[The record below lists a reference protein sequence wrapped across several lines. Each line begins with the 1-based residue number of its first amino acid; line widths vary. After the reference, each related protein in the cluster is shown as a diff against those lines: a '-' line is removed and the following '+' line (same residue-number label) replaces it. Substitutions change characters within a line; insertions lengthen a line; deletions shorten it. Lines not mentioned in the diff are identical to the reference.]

1 MAGREYGGHSPSAV
15 AGGGVDFLYAQRMS
29 IDPTAL
35 GADRLALLETFLR
48 IVESGSLS
56 AAAAQLG
63 STQPTVSRR
72 LQTLERALGVRLLH
86 RSTHAMALTDD
97 GARCYERAK
106 ELVAGWQ
113 ALESAVRGDGE
124 EPSGFLRVVVP
135 HALGQDLLIGP
146 LAAYLQRY
154 PRLQVEW
161 RLHDR
166 MPDFTADGIDCAIRV
181 GVVPEPS
188 VVALR
193 LGSLSRIVV
202 ASPAL
207 LAGAP
212 PPRDPAGLARLPW
225 LALQTF
231 YRNEVELTRAGTGE
245 VARFP
250 IRPRLSTD
258 SLYALHNAA
267 LRGLGVAVASAWA
280 MADDLAAGRL
290 LHLAPDWQASPLPVH
305 LVYPPAPFQPARL
318 RRFIEAMR
326 VAVPEAVVSL
336 EAGAG

>member
-1 MAGREYGGHSPSAV
+1 
-15 AGGGVDFLYAQRMS
+15 MS
-29 IDPTAL
+29 IDPSTL

-48 IVESGSLS
+48 IVEAGSLS

-86 RSTHAMALTDD
+86 RSTHAMTLTDD
-97 GARCYERAK
+97 GARCYERARD
-106 ELVAGWQ
+106 LVSAWQ
-113 ALESAVRGDGE
+113 SLESAVRGDGE
-124 EPSGFLRVVVP
+124 EPSGLLRVVVP
-135 HALGQDLLIGP
+135 HALGQDLLVAP
-146 LAAYLQRY
+146 LAAFLQRH

-166 MPDFTADGIDCAIRV
+166 MPDFTAEGIDCAIRV
-181 GVVPEPS
+181 GAVLEPS
-188 VVALR
+188 LVALR
-193 LGSLSRIVV
+193 VGSLSRIVV
-202 ASPAL
+202 AAPSL

-212 PPRDPAGLARLPW
+212 PPREPAALARLPW
-225 LALQTF
+225 LALHTF

-245 VARFP
+245 TARFP

-305 LVYPPAPFQPARL
+305 LVYPHAPFQPVRL

-326 VAVPEAVVSL
+326 AAVPEAVSAL
-336 EAGAG
+336 DAAEG

>member
-1 MAGREYGGHSPSAV
+1 
-15 AGGGVDFLYAQRMS
+15 MS
-29 IDPTAL
+29 IDPATL
-35 GADRLALLETFLR
+35 GADRLALLDTFLR
-48 IVESGSLS
+48 IVEAGSLS

-86 RSTHAMALTDD
+86 RSTHAMTLTDD
-97 GARCYERAK
+97 GARCYERAR
-106 ELVAGWQ
+106 ELVAAWQ
-113 ALESAVRGDGE
+113 SLESAVRGDGE
-124 EPSGFLRVVVP
+124 EPSGLLRVVVP
-135 HALGQDLLIGP
+135 HALGQDLLVAP
-146 LAAYLQRY
+146 LAAFLQRF

-166 MPDFTADGIDCAIRV
+166 MPDFTAEGIDCAIRV
-181 GVVPEPS
+181 GEVLEPS
-188 VVALR
+188 LVALR
-193 LGSLSRIVV
+193 VGALSRIVV
-202 ASPAL
+202 AAPAL

-212 PPRDPAGLARLPW
+212 PPQEPTALARLPW

-231 YRNEVELTRAGTGE
+231 YRNEVELTRAGTGA

-280 MADDLAAGRL
+280 MADDIAAGRL
-290 LHLAPDWQASPLPVH
+290 LHLAPDWEAAPLPVH
-305 LVYPPAPFQPARL
+305 LVYPQARFQPARL

-326 VAVPEAVVSL
+326 AAVPEAVSAL
-336 EAGAG
+336 EDAAG